1 MKVFAGEFEKIY
13 DPSFEEKTSWY
24 INDHCLI
31 YGKDE
36 WHLFGII
43 HEEPCDPLNEKCCA
57 HSICD
62 TLTGTYRKQ
71 MPFPIVADPNRGEAH
86 FWAPHVIEA
95 NEVYYMFWC
104 AGSLSDHMTYQ
115 IKVSTSLDLYHWE
128 HNSSSNPIVIDG
140 YDARDPMVVKI
151 GGKWILYYTAT
162 SSPNYGNHVV
172 KCVESEDLIN
182 WGNPR
187 TVFTDPSVGDVG
199 GPCESPFVVY
209 EQEKYYLFICQR
221 DGCYDKTAIYESED
235 PFHFVLDR
243 CVGDIPAHAAEVV
256 KDGDGKYYVTR
267 AGWGRGGV
275 YIAPLFFDSSSR
287 FQKQNKEEGL
297 G

>member
-36 WHLFGII
+36 WHLFGIT

-182 WGNPR
+182 WEIRERFLPILVLVMSEVPANHRLLCMSRKSIICLFANETVAMTRPR
-187 TVFTDPSVGDVG
+187 F
-199 GPCESPFVVY
+199 
-209 EQEKYYLFICQR
+209 
-221 DGCYDKTAIYESED
+221 
-235 PFHFVLDR
+235 
-243 CVGDIPAHAAEVV
+243 
-256 KDGDGKYYVTR
+256 TR
-267 AGWGRGGV
+267 AKILSILCWIV
-275 YIAPLFFDSSSR
+275 VLAI
-287 FQKQNKEEGL
+287 FQHTQQRW
-297 G
+297 